1 MSDLVTLAGQHG
13 DVSETWN
20 MVEEVVDQEGEGGDC
35 ERDGGSR
42 RRREGERPARPDGPD
57 TTLIITP
64 NCSYHLRIGFNYD
77 SHENLDRPGLEV
89 YYHIFSLQT
98 LCSQILTSVDCLA
111 NEISRENE
119 SSSEKLLCFFVY
131 SG

>member
-1 MSDLVTLAGQHG
+1 MASKGEMG
-13 DVSETWN
+13 
-20 MVEEVVDQEGEGGDC
+20 GEGGGGYEAVTIINNSRS

-77 SHENLDRPGLEV
+77 SHENSNRP
-89 YYHIFSLQT
+89 
-98 LCSQILTSVDCLA
+98 
-111 NEISRENE
+111 
-119 SSSEKLLCFFVY
+119 
-131 SG
+131 

>member
-1 MSDLVTLAGQHG
+1 MSGLVTVAGQHG
-13 DVSETWN
+13 GVSDTWH
-20 MVEEVVDQEGEGGDC
+20 MGEEVEDQEGEGGDC

-77 SHENLDRPGLEV
+77 SHENSNRP
-89 YYHIFSLQT
+89 
-98 LCSQILTSVDCLA
+98 
-111 NEISRENE
+111 
-119 SSSEKLLCFFVY
+119 
-131 SG
+131 